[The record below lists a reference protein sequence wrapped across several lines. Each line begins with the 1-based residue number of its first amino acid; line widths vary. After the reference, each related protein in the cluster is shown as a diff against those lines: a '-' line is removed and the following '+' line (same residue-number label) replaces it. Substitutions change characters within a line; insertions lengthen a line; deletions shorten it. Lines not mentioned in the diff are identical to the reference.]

1 MFIRNE
7 NFKQFISLYPIV
19 SIIIGVNIFVF
30 LLRLIPILGQQIYL
44 GGMHINAYITHG
56 EIWRSF
62 TSMFLHA
69 GFLHL
74 LFNMFSLY
82 LFGPELEKIAGKAR
96 FLTIYL
102 LSGIGGSIA
111 TYLIHI
117 NDPLYAS
124 VGASGAVFG
133 IFGAYAAI
141 LFRHRKTTPH
151 LRQIILP
158 IIVISVILTFLQSN
172 VNAAGH
178 IGGLIVGFLLG
189 LIYFSNKNF
198 MSWRN

>member
-7 NFKQFISLYPIV
+7 NFKQFISFYPIV
-19 SIIIGVNIFVF
+19 ATIIGVNIFVF
-30 LLRLIPILGQQIYL
+30 LLTLLPILGDEIYF
-44 GGMHINAYITHG
+44 GGMHINAYITNG
-56 EIWRSF
+56 EIWRAF

-82 LFGPELEKIAGKAR
+82 LFGPELEKIAGKVR

-102 LSGIGGSIA
+102 FAGIGGSIA
-111 TYLIHI
+111 TYLIHS
-117 NDPLYAS
+117 PSYAS

-141 LFRHRKTTPH
+141 LVRHRKTTPH
-151 LRQIILP
+151 LRQVILP

-178 IGGLIVGFLLG
+178 IGGLIVGFLFG
-189 LIYFSNKNF
+189 MFYFSNKNF
-198 MSWRN
+198 MRWRN